1 MLETALLTIN
11 YIFLFIGLCNH
22 LISHQHPWAP
32 DRELEDPLE
41 ALDLGPLLAGGALDR
56 EAIHFHYPNYAW
68 HRSNR
73 LGGAIRAGRYK
84 LIERFDDGSVELYD
98 LEDDLGEQR
107 DLAPEKPEL
116 AEDLRR
122 QLVAWREHVDAAM
135 PTPAR

>member
-1 MLETALLTIN
+1 
-11 YIFLFIGLCNH
+11 
-22 LISHQHPWAP
+22 
-32 DRELEDPLE
+32 
-41 ALDLGPLLAGGALDR
+41 
-56 EAIHFHYPNYAW
+56 
-68 HRSNR
+68 
-73 LGGAIRAGRYK
+73 

-122 QLVAWREHVDAAM
+122 QLAAWREHVDAAM